1 MYLAIR
7 WPFVMT
13 LAMMLYI
20 MCQGRTP
27 ANFRNSQY
35 NTCTSKQN
43 LPHWMEREL
52 TDSASLKIIILTAF
66 TVEVIS
72 DLKLCLGDVSEYS
85 VHRYL
90 LRSTRL
96 AVQLSKT
103 CLGNRW
109 ALETVVSWNGCLSCL
124 VFPSRGSLQ
133 CNPFVLRTK
142 YSGSTRSI
150 IFLLLPWCS
159 IFLEHGIGYLA
170 LPGCGRH
177 NFVPYHICFV
187 MIAHI

>member
-20 MCQGRTP
+20 MCQGKTKLAP
-27 ANFRNSQY
+27 LV
-35 NTCTSKQN
+35 NT
-43 LPHWMEREL
+43 REL

-103 CLGNRW
+103 CLGNGW
-109 ALETVVSWNGCLSCL
+109 ALETIVSWNGCLSCL
-124 VFPSRGSLQ
+124 VFPSKGSLQ

-150 IFLLLPWCS
+150 IFLLLPRCS
-159 IFLEHGIGYLA
+159 ILLEHGIGYLA

-187 MIAHI
+187 MISYI